1 MSGLENALFNLKFTA
16 KSLNR
21 QALKAGKEEQA
32 EKTKLEKAMKQGHN
46 DIARI
51 YAGNAIRK
59 QNEKLNLLQLASRV
73 DAVAGRVQTAVTM
86 RQITGNMMKVNRSLD
101 VAMKSMSPERVR
113 DLTATCVMAAD
124 NIQIASVMVDF
135 EKQFENVDS
144 ATELY
149 QDITSSATAVGT
161 PQEDVDR
168 LMAQAADKAGVDLQ
182 QDLQEATPVKTKV
195 GPTEQ
200 EEEAFTERLRALRN

>member
-1 MSGLENALFNLKFTA
+1 MPT
-16 KSLNR
+16 
-21 QALKAGKEEQA
+21 
-32 EKTKLEKAMKQGHN
+32 
-46 DIARI
+46 
-51 YAGNAIRK
+51 
-59 QNEKLNLLQLASRV
+59 
-73 DAVAGRVQTAVTM
+73 
-86 RQITGNMMKVNRSLD
+86 
-101 VAMKSMSPERVR
+101 
-113 DLTATCVMAAD
+113 D
-124 NIQIASVMVDF
+124 NPQIASVMVDF

-182 QDLQEATPVKTKV
+182 QDLQEATPAKTKV

>member
-1 MSGLENALFNLKFTA
+1 
-16 KSLNR
+16 
-21 QALKAGKEEQA
+21 
-32 EKTKLEKAMKQGHN
+32 MKQGHN

-113 DLTATCVMAAD
+113 DPTATCVIAAD

-182 QDLQEATPVKTKV
+182 QDLQEATPAKTKV

>member
-1 MSGLENALFNLKFTA
+1 VRSSYAYSHVAILTLAH
-16 KSLNR
+16 
-21 QALKAGKEEQA
+21 Q
-32 EKTKLEKAMKQGHN
+32 AMKQGHN

-113 DLTATCVMAAD
+113 
-124 NIQIASVMVDF
+124 
-135 EKQFENVDS
+135 
-144 ATELY
+144 
-149 QDITSSATAVGT
+149 
-161 PQEDVDR
+161 R
-168 LMAQAADKAGVDLQ
+168 LPPYL
-182 QDLQEATPVKTKV
+182 
-195 GPTEQ
+195 
-200 EEEAFTERLRALRN
+200 

>member
-21 QALKAGKEEQA
+21 QSLKAGKEEAQ
-32 EKTKLEKAMKQGHN
+32 EKAKLEKAMKQGHN

-51 YAGNAIRK
+51 YAQNAVRK

-101 VAMKSMSPERVR
+101 MAMKSMSPERI
-113 DLTATCVMAAD
+113 AA
-124 NIQIASVMVDF
+124 VMVDF

-149 QDITSSATAVGT
+149 QDVTSSATAVGT

-168 LMAQAADKAGVDLQ
+168 MMAQAADKAGVELQ
-182 QDLQEATPVKTKV
+182 SDLQEAPKTKV

-200 EEEAFTERLRALRN
+200 EEDAFTERLRALRN

>member
-21 QALKAGKEEQA
+21 QSLKAGKEEAQ
-32 EKTKLEKAMKQGHN
+32 EKAKLEKAMKQGHN

-51 YAGNAIRK
+51 YAQNAVRK

-101 VAMKSMSPERVR
+101 VAMKSMSPERI
-113 DLTATCVMAAD
+113 AA
-124 NIQIASVMVDF
+124 VMVDF

-149 QDITSSATAVGT
+149 QDVTSSATAVGT

-168 LMAQAADKAGVDLQ
+168 MMAQAADKAGVELQ
-182 QDLQEATPVKTKV
+182 SDLQEAPKTKV

-200 EEEAFTERLRALRN
+200 EEDAFTERLRALRN

>member
-21 QALKAGKEEQA
+21 QSLKAGKEEAQ
-32 EKTKLEKAMKQGHN
+32 EKAKLEKAMKQGHN
-46 DIARI
+46 DVARI
-51 YAGNAIRK
+51 YAQNAVRK

-101 VAMKSMSPERVR
+101 VAMKSMSPERI
-113 DLTATCVMAAD
+113 AA
-124 NIQIASVMVDF
+124 VMVDF

-168 LMAQAADKAGVDLQ
+168 MMAQAADKAGVELQ
-182 QDLQEATPVKTKV
+182 SDLQEAPKTKV

-200 EEEAFTERLRALRN
+200 EEDAFTERLRALRN

>member
-1 MSGLENALFNLKFTA
+1 
-16 KSLNR
+16 
-21 QALKAGKEEQA
+21 
-32 EKTKLEKAMKQGHN
+32 MKQGHN

-51 YAGNAIRK
+51 YAGNALRK

>member
-21 QALKAGKEEQA
+21 QSLKAGKEEQA
-32 EKTKLEKAMKQGHN
+32 EKNKLEKAMKQGHN

-86 RQITGNMMKVNRSLD
+86 RQITSNMMKVNRSLD
-101 VAMKSMSPERVR
+101 VAMKSMSPERVCDAR
-113 DLTATCVMAAD
+113 ESLIAE
-124 NIQIASVMVDF
+124 IASVMVDF

-182 QDLQEATPVKTKV
+182 QDLQEATPAKTKV

>member
-21 QALKAGKEEQA
+21 QSLKAGKEEAQ
-32 EKTKLEKAMKQGHN
+32 EKAKLEKAMKQGHN

-51 YAGNAIRK
+51 YAQNAVRK

-101 VAMKSMSPERVR
+101 VAMKSMSPERI
-113 DLTATCVMAAD
+113 AA
-124 NIQIASVMVDF
+124 VMVDF

-168 LMAQAADKAGVDLQ
+168 MMAQAADKAGVELQ
-182 QDLQEATPVKTKV
+182 SDLQEAPKTKV

-200 EEEAFTERLRALRN
+200 EEDAFTERLRALRN